1 MGKKYPRSE
10 AEHLAKLNSQV
21 PSYISWDLE
30 DPKAR
35 EIALLAMGQSVA
47 SYQAVA
53 THGAR
58 TRNFQSLAPK
68 MDGKPG
74 LLWSDYDYFR
84 PEEAVPTKFVDI
96 LTASN
101 NAYRQVGL
109 IRNVIDLMGDFA
121 CQGIRLVHPNKRIEK
136 FYEVWWERVHG
147 KNVSER
153 FLNYLFRLGNDVIRM
168 QTAKINKPRRERM
181 MKSLAVD
188 IDIINQK
195 QFQKGEIPWQYTFLD
210 PRNIE
215 VIGGPLANFIGDK
228 QYALKLSQSLKRFIS
243 ANRNSPKVIQ
253 LLGQL
258 PREVRKSLDNFG
270 DSFPLPSDQTFVFH
284 YRKDD
289 WETWALPLV
298 YACLD
303 DITTLRKLKLADRA
317 ALDGA
322 TSKVRVWKLGN
333 IEAKLAP
340 NPAAAATLAD
350 ILGSSVGGGTVDIVW
365 GPDIELIESN
375 TDAHNFL
382 GEGKYKPTL
391 MNIYQCMGI
400 PPTLTGTF
408 GAAGT
413 TNNLLSLKTLTE
425 RLKYARGM
433 LLEFW
438 RFQVRLVQEGMG
450 FRFPA
455 EIEFDFLNLD
465 DPATINQLLINL
477 ADRSIIS
484 DEFIHRHIGAN
495 TDMERIRMRR
505 EGVDRDKGKLPM
517 KASPYH
523 EPEQEHG
530 LKKIFAQTGTVT
542 PSEVGIELE
551 DRKKGEK
558 NALEMRTPVQGSE
571 PKKSGTGT
579 PGRPKGKPDTVP
591 RKTKRFTPKIRAR
604 MHLWAKA
611 SFDSIAEMI
620 KDGILTTFDKRNLR
634 SLNKE
639 EFNQT
644 EQLKFELLCGLEPF
658 QDVSSVIINDLI
670 MNLDST
676 TTLHD
681 EFSSWLEDLKAAF
694 IEFDKTLTID
704 HIRETRASFYVNLKE
719 IENG

>member
-10 AEHLAKLNSQV
+10 AEHFAKLNSQI
-21 PSYISWDLE
+21 PSYISWDHE

-35 EIALLAMGQSVA
+35 EIALTEMGQAVA

-53 THGAR
+53 SHGSR

-68 MDGKPG
+68 IDGKPG

-84 PEEAVPTKFVDI
+84 PEEAVPTKFIDI

-168 QTAKINKPRRERM
+168 QTAKINVARRDRM
-181 MKSLAVD
+181 MKSLAAD
-188 IDIINQK
+188 IEIINKK
-195 QFQKGEIPWQYTFLD
+195 QFEKKEIPWQYTFLD
-210 PRNIE
+210 PRNVE
-215 VIGGPLANFIGDK
+215 VIGGPLANFVGIK
-228 QYALKLSQSLKRFIS
+228 QYSLKLSQSLKRFIA
-243 ANRNSPKVIQ
+243 ANSNKQGISE
-253 LLGQL
+253 LLKQL
-258 PREVRKSLDNFG
+258 PKEVKSALNNFQE
-270 DSFPLPSDQTFVFH
+270 SFPLPQDKTFVFH

-298 YACLD
+298 YACLE
-303 DITTLRKLKLADRA
+303 DIVTLRKLKLADRA

-340 NPAAAATLAD
+340 NPAAASTLAD

-365 GPDIELIESN
+365 GPDLELIESN

-382 GEGKYKPTL
+382 GEEKYKPTF

-438 RFQVRLVQEGMG
+438 RHQVRLVQEGMG

-495 TDMERIRMRR
+495 TDMERIRIKR
-505 EGVDRDKGKLPM
+505 EAVDREKGKLPM

-523 EPEQEHG
+523 EPEQQHG
-530 LKKIFAQTGTVT
+530 LKKIFAQTGAVT

-558 NALEMRTPVQGSE
+558 NALEMRAPPQVSG
-571 PKKSGTGT
+571 KKPAGK
-579 PGRPKGKPDTVP
+579 PGRPQGTPDSGP
-591 RKTKRFTPKIRAR
+591 RKTKRFTPKTRAR
-604 MHLWAKA
+604 MQLWAKA
-611 SFDSIAEMI
+611 SFNTISEII
-620 KDGILTTFDKRNLR
+620 KDGILVTFGKKNLR
-634 SLNKE
+634 SLDKD

-644 EQLKFELLCGLEPF
+644 EQLKFELLCELEPF

-670 MNLDST
+670 MNLDRT

-681 EFSSWLEDLKAAF
+681 EFNPWLKDLEAAYS
-694 IEFDKTLTID
+694 EFNETLTID
-704 HIRETRASFYVNLKE
+704 NIRETRASFYVNLKE
-719 IENG
+719 AQDG

>member
-1 MGKKYPRSE
+1 MGKRYPKSE
-10 AEHLAKLNSQV
+10 ADHIAKITSLV
-21 PSYISWDLE
+21 PSYISWDSE
-30 DPKAR
+30 DPKER
-35 EIALLAMGQSVA
+35 EKALLAMGHSVA

-53 THGAR
+53 THGSR
-58 TRNFQSLAPK
+58 TRNFESLTTNI
-68 MDGKPG
+68 DGKPG
-74 LLWSDYDYFR
+74 LSWSDYDYFR
-84 PEEAVPTKFVDI
+84 PGEAVPTKFEDI

-121 CQGIRLVHPNKRIEK
+121 CQGIRLVHPNKRIER

-168 QTAKINKPRRERM
+168 QTATINTSRRDRM
-181 MKSLAVD
+181 MKSLAGD
-188 IDIINQK
+188 IEISNPG
-195 QFQKGEIPWQYTFLD
+195 QFKKKEIPWQYTFLD
-210 PRNIE
+210 PRNVE
-215 VIGGPLANFIGDK
+215 VIGGPLASFIGEK

-243 ANRNSPKVIQ
+243 ANRNKREVVQ
-253 LLGQL
+253 LLKHL
-258 PREVRKSLDNFG
+258 PTEVRNSLDNFG
-270 DSFPLPSDQTFVFH
+270 DSFPLPLDKTFVFH

-289 WETWALPLV
+289 WETWALPLI

-340 NPAAAATLAD
+340 NPAAAQTLAS
-350 ILGSSVGGGTVDIVW
+350 ILGSSVGGGAVDIVW
-365 GPDIELIESN
+365 GPDIELIESS
-375 TDAHNFL
+375 TDIHNFL
-382 GEGKYKPTL
+382 GEEKYKPTF

-408 GAAGT
+408 GASGT
-413 TNNLLSLKTLTE
+413 TNNLISLKTLTE

-433 LLEFW
+433 LIEFW

-455 EIEFDFLNLD
+455 EVEFDFLNLD

-505 EGVDRDKGKLPM
+505 EEKARDKGNLPR

-523 EPEQEHG
+523 EPEQDHG
-530 LKKIFAQTGTVT
+530 LKKIFAQTGAVT
-542 PSEVGIELE
+542 PSEVGIELDE
-551 DRKKGEK
+551 RKKGEK
-558 NALEMRTPVQGSE
+558 NALEMRTPAQSTG

-579 PGRPKGKPDTVP
+579 PGRPKGKPDSGP
-591 RKTKRFTPKIRAR
+591 RKSKRFTPKTRAR
-604 MHLWAKA
+604 MQLWAKA
-611 SFDSIAEMI
+611 SLNSISEMI
-620 KDGILTTFDKRNLR
+620 KDGILATFGKKNLR
-634 SLNKE
+634 SLNKG
-639 EFNQT
+639 EFEQT
-644 EQLKFELLCGLEPF
+644 EQIKFELLCSLEPF
-658 QDVSSVIINDLI
+658 QDIDSVVINDLI
-670 MNLDST
+670 INLDPT

-681 EFSSWLEDLKAAF
+681 EFNPWLEDLEAAY
-694 IEFDKTLTID
+694 IEFNETLTID
-704 HIRETRASFYVNLKE
+704 NIRETRASFYVNLKE
-719 IENG
+719 LKDG